1 MALTTQGSSLSTLS
15 RAPRIPESVGQLD
28 VKAIYDGVRQGLAAF
43 ENVRRAPASMAL
55 ADADTRAKTLEAP
68 MGTVLAEEAAKQ
80 APLRTQILAVDANSA
95 EAMKNAQIAGLTAKA
110 APKAPSGDIQL
121 ANALAGAQLRLAEDP
136 NDAQAAQLISVLGP
150 IALKKSAVSA
160 ANPQGVIDAGVQKTA
175 DTIAA
180 GAANTAANNA
190 ARLAQTK
197 AKIEADTTLSAE
209 ERALKLRL
217 AEMGIQSRHEI
228 SRETNAARI
237 EQARASS
244 LGRSANKAYDEA
256 LKQNAKVQEELVALD
271 QLEEA
276 GKAFIASKIGS
287 GVVAGSAPM
296 IFARSFFFGDDTG
309 KNFQAAISQSM
320 RSAVET
326 MRGLGAMSEKEFNA
340 AMDQLPSPD
349 EPDSAILAKLEYMKH
364 VRTWV
369 AARNNLY
376 LDELSKGSS
385 QMQAGDAV
393 RRALPMPVMGKVDD
407 DAPASVTRTPA
418 PAPAQAGSAAQASAP
433 ATSVAPPTVTT
444 KAQYD
449 ALPPNAPYM
458 DAQGVLRRKVGNG

>member
-15 RAPRIPESVGQLD
+15 RAPRIPESVGHLD
-28 VKAIYDGVRQGLAAF
+28 VNAIYDGVRQGLAAF

-55 ADADTRAKTLEAP
+55 ADADMRAKTLEAP

-80 APLRTQILAVDANSA
+80 APLRTQILAA
-95 EAMKNAQIAGLTAKA
+95 EANAAEPMKAAQIAGLTARA

-160 ANPQGVIDAGVQKTA
+160 SNPQGAIDAGIQKTA
-175 DTIAA
+175 DT
-180 GAANTAANNA
+180 NA
-190 ARLAQTK
+190 ARLEAAK
-197 AKIEADTTLSAE
+197 AKIAADATLSAE
-209 ERALKLRL
+209 ERALKLQL
-217 AEMGIQSRHEI
+217 AEMGIKSRSEI
-228 SRETNAARI
+228 SKETNAARI
-237 EQARASS
+237 ESARASM

-296 IFARSFFFGDDTG
+296 IFARSIFGDDTG

-340 AMDQLPSPD
+340 AMKQLPAPD

-376 LDELSKGSS
+376 LDELAKGSS
-385 QMQAGDAV
+385 QMQAGEAV

-407 DAPASVTRTPA
+407 DAPPAVTRTPA
-418 PAPAQAGSAAQASAP
+418 PAPAQAGSAAQATP
-433 ATSVAPPTVTT
+433 AAPPTVTT

-449 ALPPNAPYM
+449 ALPPNAPYT